1 MQLRDLFR
9 AAASTAAI
17 ASGLAVFALDPTPI
31 GLLAA
36 LMYAGFAY
44 AIFQYWGQLEN
55 PLLILLYVLMVFAV
69 AISVYQLVIFAAVVI
84 ALVVAA
90 KRPSLATRPGP
101 TLVYPLRLAGL
112 AAGILA
118 APLILWYEAIRR
130 GTWLYRLYMV
140 LGGIGLVLSMV
151 GLGFDVRP
159 IASLLAT
166 PMLGQYLG
174 IGPDASPLWWLGAIG
189 WEEFISRAVGPMGN
203 AFWVI
208 LHFPTRYLVLGVLGA
223 IGAVS
228 YIQIGARWLWD
239 TYERGG
245 IIGSLIGHATYNAV
259 LSLLVEAPITLW
271 PLVIIAAITL
281 YFIAKPFAHA

>member
-9 AAASTAAI
+9 AAASTVAI

-36 LMYAGFAY
+36 LIYAGFAY

-69 AISVYQLVIFAAVVI
+69 AISVVQVVIFAAVVI

-118 APLILWYEAIRR
+118 APLILWYEAARR
-130 GTWLYRLYMV
+130 GPWLYRIYMV
-140 LGGIGLVLSMV
+140 IGGIGLVLAML

-166 PMLGQYLG
+166 PMLSQYLQ
-174 IGPDASPLWWLGAIG
+174 IEPDASPLWWLGAIG
-189 WEEFISRAVGPMGN
+189 WEEFISRAAGPMGN

-208 LHFPTRYLVLGVLGA
+208 LHFPTRYLIIGVLGA
-223 IGAVS
+223 IGVVS
-228 YIQIGARWLWD
+228 YVQIGARWLWD

-245 IIGSLIGHATYNAV
+245 IIGSLIGHATYNAM
-259 LSLLVEAPITLW
+259 LSLLIEAPITLW